1 MKRNR
6 NQEKRVKKLILT
18 TGLFAVLLVAST
30 YAWFIGMQ
38 NVAVSAFDVKI
49 KAIDGLSL
57 SVDGDKFSEEVT
69 ISKANYD
76 SVFTTNNQNVWGDLI
91 PMSSVGI
98 VNNTTSKLVLYEK
111 ASLTATDGGYRIM
124 ASQVENTADKEGEGY
139 VAFDLFIRNL
149 SGEEYYTDY
158 NPLNEEAIYLTTDS
172 AVTVAAAGAT
182 TVGDEEGVAGTG
194 IENSVRVGFAQIA
207 RVEADVTDQD
217 TLTGLNC
224 QGGTGVTVICN
235 ERVAQIWEPNDNV
248 HVKNAL
254 NWYDKSCKGRTASGY
269 AGKCATLSEDGIY
282 PTYAISTVIDD
293 KVTTVDV
300 YDGEAYNGYTGSG
313 TYLLAYDYFT
323 DSEKNLKGESRPTFM
338 TLAPNSIT
346 KVRVY
351 VWIEGQDIDNYDF
364 AQLGQAITVNFGFT
378 KEKFTG
384 ADVGYDSTGTAELP
398 NEDVKGN

>member
-1 MKRNR
+1 MKRNQ

-30 YAWFIGMQ
+30 YAWFIGMEK
-38 NVAVSAFDVKI
+38 VAVTAFDINI
-49 KAIDGLSL
+49 KAIDGLAL
-57 SVDGDKFSEEVT
+57 SVDGTRFGESVT
-69 ISKANYD
+69 INKGNYATQYED
-76 SVFTTNNQNVWGDLI
+76 NQNVWGDLI

-98 VNNTTSKLVLYEK
+98 VNNTTSKLVMYEK
-111 ASLTATDGGYRIM
+111 ASLTASDGGYRIM
-124 ASQVENTADKEGEGY
+124 ASQVENTADKEAEGY
-139 VAFDLFIRNL
+139 VAFDLFIKNL
-149 SGEEYYTDY
+149 SGEEYYTNY

-172 AVTVAAAGAT
+172 SVIVASNGKQ
-182 TVGDEEGVAGTG
+182 GTG

-207 RVEADVTDQD
+207 RVKADVTEAD
-217 TLTGLNC
+217 TITGMTC
-224 QGGTGVTVICN
+224 ASGQSGVTVICN
-235 ERVAQIWEPNDNV
+235 ERVATIWEPNDDV

-254 NWYDKSCKGRTASGY
+254 NWYNKSCKARTAGGF
-269 AGKCATLSEDGIY
+269 AGACASLADDEAY

-293 KVTTVDV
+293 SVTTVDV
-300 YDGEAYNGYTGSG
+300 YDGAAYNGYTGSG
-313 TYLLAYDYFT
+313 TYLTEFNYFT
-323 DSEKNLKGESRPTFM
+323 DTEKNLKGEARPTFM

-384 ADVGYDSTGTAELP
+384 ADVGYDKTGTATLP
-398 NEDVKGN
+398 EDVQGN